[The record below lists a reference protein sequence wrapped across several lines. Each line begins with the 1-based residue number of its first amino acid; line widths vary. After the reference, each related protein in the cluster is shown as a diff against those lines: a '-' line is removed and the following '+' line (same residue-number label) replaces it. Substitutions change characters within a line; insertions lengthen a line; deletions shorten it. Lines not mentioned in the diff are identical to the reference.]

1 MFNIYFARWQSNEYR
16 VNWGQ
21 PPLRASPFNLQLAF
35 VRRHHLRRQLGRQ
48 KSKRKF
54 CRAKHRGS
62 AWAWRNRD
70 AFERDGFKLDWAPN
84 SSPSGIDC
92 QTRWMPAETK
102 EAVQWKG
109 TWRLPGEEEAR
120 FRGQKGSDHANC
132 SDCWSGQRLPGILN
146 NEHGGV
152 GRVGE
157 IAHPSFLK
165 VCFGVFSGFQ
175 LPFSGVLEH

>member
-21 PPLRASPFNLQLAF
+21 PPLRASPFNLKLAF
-35 VRRHHLRRQLGRQ
+35 VRRHHLLRQLGRQ

-54 CRAKHRGS
+54 CRATYRGS

-70 AFERDGFKLDWAPN
+70 AFERDGFKLDRAPN

-132 SDCWSGQRLPGILN
+132 SDCWSGQRLPGIFN
-146 NEHGGV
+146 N
-152 GRVGE
+152 R
-157 IAHPSFLK
+157 L
-165 VCFGVFSGFQ
+165 VCSCFFIT
-175 LPFSGVLEH
+175 